1 MTNTLAYEA
10 TLIVS
15 NVKTHNKQYSIPR
28 AYAKNLSIVLV
39 KTIVV

>member
-10 TLIVS
+10 TLLVS
-15 NVKTHNKQYSIPR
+15 NVKTHNKQYSISR
-28 AYAKNLSIVLV
+28 AFAVNLSIVLI